1 MKKIIST
8 TLLALFFSA
17 GLVGC
22 ATDPENLE
30 GEYVKSSNG
39 EIYEVVPRIGDLY
52 WLRKADKIKI
62 DKFNKLRAN

>member
-1 MKKIIST
+1 MKKIILKG
-8 TLLALFFSA
+8 LLAVIFTV

-39 EIYEVVPRIGDLY
+39 EIYEVVPRVGQLY
-52 WLRKADKIKI
+52 WLKKVDEIKL